1 MGKIILSLLLG
12 LYSLG
17 LITYTL
23 SEVFLAEG
31 ACTNCYGKET
41 AFAGGKG
48 PNGEASTPSNRY
60 VNVGYD
66 NSGGAN
72 TFTGSDAT
80 KIASAIS
87 TASDAWNGA
96 KGEDNTS
103 EVPYTF
109 IPSQNG
115 NKVNVK
121 ISLVDKVPGDKDGG
135 SCGGF
140 KVDIVGGEIKGGTI
154 YILKSTM
161 QGQTADQI
169 AKIVEHELGHF
180 MGLANIDLSR
190 MNMCESIMD
199 RSTGDGC
206 ALNRS
211 ISKGDVSTVIKHA
224 DNNQGCKRDR
234 KSKVDRVEGGGGGYT
249 DPTPIWYYPP
259 TCYYFYDAVDYYY
272 CYEGCRY
279 IGTVYY
285 LTDVFC
291 Y

>member
-12 LYSLG
+12 IYSLG

-23 SEVFLAEG
+23 SELFFAEG
-31 ACTNCYGKET
+31 ACTQCYGKET
-41 AFAGGKG
+41 AFAGGVG

-60 VNVGYD
+60 VNVGYV
-66 NSGGAN
+66 NSGGDA
-72 TFTGSDAT
+72 FTGGDAT
-80 KIASAIS
+80 KIASAIG
-87 TASDAWNGA
+87 TASNTWNGA
-96 KGEDNTS
+96 KGEDDTS

-109 IPSQNG
+109 TPSQNG

-140 KVDIVGGEIKGGTI
+140 QANVVGGQIKGGTI
-154 YILKSTM
+154 YILKSVM
-161 QGQTADQI
+161 ASQNADQI
-169 AKIVEHELGHF
+169 AKIIEHELGHF
-180 MGLANIDLSR
+180 MGLANIDASR
-190 MNMCESIMD
+190 TDQCASIMD
-199 RSTGDGC
+199 RSNGDGC
-206 ALNRS
+206 VLNRS

-224 DNNQGCKRDR
+224 NSNQDCKRDR
-234 KSKVDRVEGGGGGYT
+234 NSKVQNVQGPGGYT
-249 DPTPIWYYPP
+249 DPTPIPYYPP

-272 CYEGCRY
+272 CYDGCRY

-291 Y
+291 F